1 MSNIDD
7 ETVRAKMRKLCV
19 STFADVFYEI
29 VNDEAQAKSSSRVS
43 ALWLSSSPLGL
54 WSGSV
59 EYRYLN
65 P

>member
-29 VNDEAQAKSSSRVS
+29 VNDEVS
-43 ALWLSSSPLGL
+43 IW
-54 WSGSV
+54 GSW
-59 EYRYLN
+59 YRESA
-65 P
+65 